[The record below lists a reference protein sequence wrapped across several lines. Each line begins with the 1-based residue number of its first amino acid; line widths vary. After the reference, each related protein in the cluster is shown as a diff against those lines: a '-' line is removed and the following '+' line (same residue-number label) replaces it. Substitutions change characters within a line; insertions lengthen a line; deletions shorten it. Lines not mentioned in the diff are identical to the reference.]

1 MVLEPEPVLVT
12 DPTLTEVLDELRAR
26 EPLID
31 PLTVSVASW
40 TRLWTSPW
48 ATTTG

>member
-31 PLTVSVASW
+31 PQVTIVGMSADGLNGVRWSFDS
-40 TRLWTSPW
+40 
-48 ATTTG
+48 